1 MGLMEPDLPAFDLE
15 RWRER
20 PYPDRLR
27 AMCRSWAVQGFGAPV
42 GVYAFYLVKVL
53 VYVGGWALFVAATP
67 GVGGLSEIWS
77 WWAEP
82 IAFQKAVLWSLAFE
96 GLGLGSASGPLT
108 ARYVPPFGGALHFLR
123 PGTTRLPPFPRVPFT
138 SGHRR
143 CVVDAGLY
151 LALYVLLTR
160 ALLAPQITRTVLI
173 PILVVLA
180 LVGLRDKTAFLATR
194 GDHYLTAALVFLFPG
209 DLIAGSKVVQAALW
223 FWAATSKLNHH
234 FPSVITVMVSN
245 SPVLRWRRLREAMYR
260 DYPDDMRPSRLATWA
275 AHGGTVIEYTI
286 PVLLVLG
293 SGGWVTVTGLTLMLL
308 FHLYITSSVPM
319 GVPIEWNV
327 FFVYAGFALFGV
339 HAEVSVLSIGS
350 PLLLAILAVMLLAVP
365 LAGNLWPSKI
375 SFLYSMRYYAGNWA
389 TSLWAFREG
398 SADRLDALVKAA
410 QNLPDQLHRF
420 YDETTTRALLGKAQ
434 AFRAMHLHGRALNE
448 VLLAAVDDIGRYE
461 VLDIERYEVLDGEG
475 VAGIV
480 LGWNFGEGH
489 LHHEQL
495 LGAIQDQCGFE
506 PGELRCVFL
515 ESQPLHRTTLHW
527 RIADAAEGRLDEGH
541 VEVGDLMAQQP
552 WPDPVPKRGRGA
564 ES

>member
-1 MGLMEPDLPAFDLE
+1 MGLMDPDLPSFDLD
-15 RWRER
+15 RWRQQ
-20 PYPDRLR
+20 PYAQRLR
-27 AMCRSWAVQGFGAPV
+27 DMCRSWAVQGFGAPAA
-42 GVYAFYLVKVL
+42 VYAFYLVKVA
-53 VYVGGWALFVAATP
+53 VYVGGWALFVRSTP
-67 GVGGLSEIWS
+67 GIGSLAEIGT

-123 PGTTRLPPFPRVPFT
+123 PGTTRLPPFPHVPFT
-138 SGHRR
+138 AGHRR
-143 CVVDAGLY
+143 TVADAGLY
-151 LALYVLLTR
+151 LGLYVLLTR
-160 ALLAPQITRTVLI
+160 ALLAPEITSGVLL
-173 PILVVLA
+173 PVFLFLA
-180 LVGLRDKTAFLATR
+180 LLGLRDKTAFLATR
-194 GDHYLTAALVFLFPG
+194 SDHYLVAALVFLFPA

-245 SPVLRWRRLREAMYR
+245 SPVLRSRRLREAMYR
-260 DYPDDMRPSRLATWA
+260 DHPDDLRPSRLATWL
-275 AHGGTVIEYTI
+275 AHGGTAVEYAI

-293 SGGWVTVTGLTLMLL
+293 SGGWVTVAGLTLMLA

-339 HAEVSVLSIGS
+339 HADVSVLSIGS
-350 PLLLAILAVMLLAVP
+350 PTLIAILTVMLLVVP
-365 LAGNLWPSKI
+365 LAGNLWPSKV
-375 SFLYSMRYYAGNWA
+375 SFLFSMRYYAGNWA
-389 TSLWAFREG
+389 TSLWAFRDG
-398 SADRLDALVKAA
+398 STARLDDLTKVSA
-410 QNLPDQLHRF
+410 NLPDQLRRF

-448 VLLAAVDDIGRYE
+448 KLLDAVDD
-461 VLDIERYEVLDGEG
+461 LDRYEVLDGEG
-475 VAGIV
+475 IAGIV

-495 LGAIQDQCGFE
+495 LEAIQEHCGFA

-527 RIADAAEGRLDEGH
+527 RIADAALGQLDEGR

-552 WPDPVPKRGRGA
+552 WPEVATPPAQKGGSPSPQT
-564 ES
+564 E